1 MLGPATDGSTSLGNT
16 SYHWSGLYLGTND
29 YAYFADDEQEFI
41 YGNDTALIFGA
52 GGAGQVNLNTT
63 TFRPTSD
70 GSQDLGTSTVFWGT
84 TYSDLFVAQS
94 GGNNVGGITFYG
106 GATNYVSLY
115 QDAADRLVLA
125 TDDQSNGDLTF
136 RWGYDDG
143 YGYDWIYT
151 GSGSGDANYLELWSH
166 AGAGTDYLVMRVHQT
181 SVDVDWAVDMLP
193 SGTRNLGASG
203 TRWNYLYADNVD
215 TNDIRLSNGMIWRE
229 DGYDTFLMNEFGR
242 ELFRIKDN
250 GDVIAYGSFTV
261 SDEVIMHDVDSKA
274 ERMPKRV

>member
-1 MLGPATDGSTSLGNT
+1 
-16 SYHWSGLYLGTND
+16 
-29 YAYFADDEQEFI
+29 
-41 YGNDTALIFGA
+41 
-52 GGAGQVNLNTT
+52 
-63 TFRPTSD
+63 
-70 GSQDLGTSTVFWGT
+70 
-84 TYSDLFVAQS
+84 
-94 GGNNVGGITFYG
+94 
-106 GATNYVSLY
+106 
-115 QDAADRLVLA
+115 
-125 TDDQSNGDLTF
+125 
-136 RWGYDDG
+136 
-143 YGYDWIYT
+143 
-151 GSGSGDANYLELWSH
+151 
-166 AGAGTDYLVMRVHQT
+166 
-181 SVDVDWAVDMLP
+181 MLP